1 MQVSLTDPHDKI
13 AFYLGGFP
21 YEHGLVENLLQRG
34 GRSVQTEV
42 DRKNFGCRH
51 CLRLKQNQ
59 LATFMDLG
67 GAPGEVSNL
76 VIQDLQSHGR
86 AERFLSAMVRRAE
99 VLFEGPRE
107 EPPPMFN
114 FNGLRSHL
122 KAK

>member
-13 AFYLGGFP
+13 AFYLGEFP
-21 YEHGLVENLLQRG
+21 YEHGLVEKLLQRG
-34 GRSVQTEV
+34 GLLIQTEI

-59 LATFMDLG
+59 LATFLDLS
-67 GAPGEVSNL
+67 GAPGEVSM
-76 VIQDLQSHGR
+76 IQDSQSNRR
-86 AERFLSAMVRRAE
+86 AERCLSAMVRRAE

-107 EPPPMFN
+107 KPPPLFN